1 MTEHSSRPSSATTS
15 PSLFDPLPDDDSD
28 LEADTSAYTDSSTLR
43 SSIVNGLIEN
53 GRVYQT
59 HRDSDIIIPS
69 DERQFVSM
77 NAEHLAYSVIESLE
91 KNPYF
96 RSPIS
101 GEAKHAIDLG
111 TGEGSWYGRAQIE
124 STGSAG

>member
-1 MTEHSSRPSSATTS
+1 MTDHSSRPSSANTALS
-15 PSLFDPLPDDDSD
+15 IFDPLPDDDSE

-43 SSIVNGLIEN
+43 SSIVNGLIDN

-59 HRDSDIIIPS
+59 HRDSDILIPS
-69 DERQFVSM
+69 DERQFESM

-111 TGEGSWYGRAQIE
+111 AGEGSWYGRAHLK